1 MTHEFEA
8 EAFATFEN
16 EDFAVFEG
24 IDEEREECRIRD
36 THGTIC
42 LVKGLIKEDPDH
54 IAVFGIEDGEET
66 AKFAFWKPYDEIFKI
81 VAELEKGGEA

>member
-16 EDFAVFEG
+16 EDFGVIEEL
-24 IDEEREECRIRD
+24 DEEREECRIRN

-42 LVKGLIKEDPDH
+42 LVKGLFKKNPDD
-54 IAVFGIEDGEET
+54 IAVFGIEDGKET
-66 AKFAFWKPYDEIFKI
+66 AKFAFWKPYDEILKI